1 MNQNV
6 VCVLGT
12 GNVSHEVCKEA
23 SITRRVVRTNC
34 ILIPLS
40 PGDTCRR
47 CIASRVN
54 ASVIRAQNK
63 RYHHR
68 PAQELVEETF
78 SFHRLAQRN
87 QERALRINS
96 VFPPIEKR

>member
-1 MNQNV
+1 MYR
-6 VCVLGT
+6 T
-12 GNVSHEVCKEA
+12 GYVKKLALH
-23 SITRRVVRTNC
+23 IVVRTNY

-40 PGDTCRR
+40 PGDTCRW

-68 PAQELVEETF
+68 PARQELAEDV
-78 SFHRLAQRN
+78 SLHRLAQGNR
-87 QERALRINS
+87 ERPLQINS